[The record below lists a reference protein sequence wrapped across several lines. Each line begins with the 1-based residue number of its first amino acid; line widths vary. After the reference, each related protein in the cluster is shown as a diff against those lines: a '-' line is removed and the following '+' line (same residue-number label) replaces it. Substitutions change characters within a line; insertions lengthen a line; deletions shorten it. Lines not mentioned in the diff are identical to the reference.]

1 MTRVYR
7 AHILFI
13 LCGLIGVHA
22 VVLAEPSFDEIDS
35 AIAMSD
41 YDRALALIN
50 AELATAPGDVQ
61 LRIRRARVLSYAG
74 QDEAALQDLDAL
86 RSEHPYD
93 VDYALA
99 RARLLARQGRDEEAL
114 SDLRQAV
121 ELAPEYEDV
130 WQLRFTLLSRQS
142 DEATRSE
149 RETVLR
155 EVAIRFPE
163 ADWWRSEKQA
173 DPEVW
178 TVVVGAGHENLDN
191 DLPSWNQ
198 QFAEVSRDHDDRGR
212 YRIGI
217 ARDERFDNADL
228 SLSFG
233 GDVFFGSDWSA
244 GLDATLVADA
254 NFQPDFGYSA
264 YVGRTL
270 QDGWAFDLRYR
281 RREYETA
288 TVGSATG
295 TVEKYLGDY
304 RIAYALGLS
313 HLHGESTSTSHGF
326 TINWYYSDISSIGIS
341 INTGEEAESV
351 GPGQVL
357 KTDVRG
363 ITLVGRRA
371 ISNRLALQWWLGT
384 HDQGDFYRRQY
395 LGMALTLRL

>member
-1 MTRVYR
+1 MTAIHR

-13 LCGLIGVHA
+13 LCGLIGMHA
-22 VVLAEPSFDEIDS
+22 VVLAEPSFDEIDN
-35 AIAMSD
+35 AIAAAD
-41 YDRALALIN
+41 YDRALVLIDT
-50 AELATAPGDVQ
+50 ELATAPGDVQ
-61 LRIRRARVLSYAG
+61 LRFRRARVHSYIREDA
-74 QDEAALQDLDAL
+74 AALQDLDAL

-114 SDLRQAV
+114 ADLRQAV
-121 ELAPEYEDV
+121 KLAPEYEDV
-130 WQLRFTLLSRQS
+130 WQLHFTLLSRQP

-155 EVAIRFPE
+155 EVALRFPE
-163 ADWWRSEKQA
+163 ADWWRSEASA

-191 DLPSWNQ
+191 DLPSWNR

-212 YRIGI
+212 YRVGI

-228 SLSFG
+228 SFSFG
-233 GDVFFGSDWSA
+233 GDVFFGPDWSA
-244 GLDATLVADA
+244 GLDATLVDDA

-264 YVGRTL
+264 YVGRSL
-270 QDGWAFDLRYR
+270 QNGWVLNLRYQ

-288 TVGSATG
+288 TVGMTTG
-295 TVEKYLGDY
+295 TVEKYVGNY

-313 HLHGESTSTSHGF
+313 HLHGESTSVSHGL
-326 TINWYYSDISSIGIS
+326 TVNWYYSDISSVGIS
-341 INTGEEAESV
+341 VNTGEEAESIS
-351 GPGQVL
+351 PGQVL

-363 ITLVGRRA
+363 ITLVGRREL
-371 ISNRLALQWWLGT
+371 SNRLALQWWLGT
-384 HDQGDFYRRQY
+384 HNQGDFYRRQY